1 METLCLLMCCHK
13 LYETVP
19 PLWKPIQCGAALN
32 DAVQGTLSDAEGD
45 NISLQNR
52 CYCELTAHYN
62 AWKNINAEYY
72 GFCHYR
78 RFFGKENC
86 TKRPYLA
93 LGTLSRKQREKLLC
107 DQNYWQQL
115 ITEHDI
121 IVPRSEDMGLSV
133 REHYSTSEYHYKEDL
148 ELFFEILSQYA
159 PELNETA
166 QEYLA
171 QNRQYFCNMF
181 IMNREHFNE
190 YCSILFPVL
199 SEFDSRKTPHG
210 DFQSDR
216 TDGYLGELFTGVY
229 INYCCKNGAKIKEL
243 PRLDVCCTMKKRI
256 SYALLPP
263 QSRRRFLAKNLVKKL
278 RGR

>member
-1 METLCLLMCCHK
+1 MEDIRLLMCCHK
-13 LYETVP
+13 TYETIP
-19 PLWKPIQCGAALN
+19 PLWQPIQCGAALN
-32 DAVQGTLSDAEGD
+32 PAVEGAIPDSTGD

-52 CYCELTAHYN
+52 CYCELTAHYH
-62 AWKNINAEYY
+62 AWKNLSAEYY

-78 RFFGKENC
+78 RFFGVESC

-93 LGTLSRKQREKLLC
+93 LGTLSEKQERKLLG
-107 DQNYWQQL
+107 DEGYWREL
-115 ITEHDI
+115 ICSHDI

-133 REHYSTSEYHYKEDL
+133 REHYCTSAYHYEEDL

-171 QNRQYFCNMF
+171 QDRQYFCNMF
-181 IMNREHFNE
+181 IMDREHFNQ
-190 YCSILFPVL
+190 YCSILFAVL
-199 SEFDSRKTPHG
+199 SEFDSRKSPHG

-229 INYCCKNGAKIKEL
+229 ICYCRKNGARIKEL
-243 PRLDVCCTMKKRI
+243 PRLDVCCPTKKRI
-256 SYALLPP
+256 GCAILPP
-263 QSRRRFLAKNLVKKL
+263 ESRRRFFVKKLVKKL
-278 RGR
+278 RGK